1 MNVNTIQS
9 LISLNA
15 TKIAQKHA
23 LTNFFTQRAREYRFK
38 GEESYMVD
46 AFKKA
51 SKYRSSLAKLHET
64 QQALYAELKLIYRN
78 NRIASKKAKLAGFGL
93 QLPIL
98 FGLLSSHQQENELDK
113 MLQAAMRKAA

>member
-15 TKIAQKHA
+15 NKISQKHSLA
-23 LTNFFTQRAREYRFK
+23 NYFTQRAREYRFA

-51 SKYRSSLAKLHET
+51 SKYRSGLAKLHET
-64 QQALYAELKLIYRN
+64 QQALHAELKLIYRN
-78 NRIASKKAKLAGFGL
+78 NRIAVKKTKLAGFGL
-93 QLPIL
+93 QVPVL
-98 FGLLSSHQQENELDK
+98 FSLLSSHQQEAELDN
-113 MLQAAMRKAA
+113 MLQSAMRKAA